1 MMRCRDVRKKL
12 SEFLDGELD
21 ERTRDEVQRHLAIC
35 GECSREYDEM
45 IEAVSLVRN
54 LPKLDPPEDMWSALK
69 MELERVGRSKV
80 TWGERLKGLMTPPLA
95 RHPVLASLIL
105 LIVAGTFVMM
115 GWWMLT
121 RSASDIPEIQLLS
134 LYVQEHARYYSRQI
148 LPSDPFLGS
157 EIVRELKTP
166 AKVRGT
172 GSSYELQ
179 TYISLY
185 YEGE

>member
-1 MMRCRDVRKKL
+1 MRCRNVRRKL

-21 ERTRDEVQRHLAIC
+21 ERTREEIRRHLAIC
-35 GECSREYDEM
+35 KGCSKEYDEM
-45 IEAVSLVRN
+45 VEAVSLVRA
-54 LPKLDPPEDMWSALK
+54 LPRLEPPGDMWPALK
-69 MELERVGRSKV
+69 MKLESAGRSRF
-80 TWGERLKGLMTPPLA
+80 TWRERLKRLMAQPMVQ
-95 RHPVLASLIL
+95 HPVLAPLIL
-105 LIVAGTFVMM
+105 FIVAGALATM
-115 GWWMLT
+115 GWWMFT
-121 RSASDIPEIQLLS
+121 RSGSDIPEMQLLS

-157 EIVRELKTP
+157 EVVRELKAP
-166 AKVRGT
+166 AKVRKT